1 MNSPH
6 GEILTDYYQNH
17 IVTQADSKMKKQTNF
32 QPITTLIILIFIT
45 NVNQIY
51 GQVTI
56 GSGIEPIQGALLDLK
71 EVQQNDGSA
80 NSTKGLMLP
89 RVELTDLNNL
99 YPMFAAGYDAME
111 NAKHT
116 GLIVYNI
123 HEDACAGIPRGVFV
137 WNGSQWQALGN
148 GSDGSGSPTRVIS
161 LTDTRDGNQY
171 LAGKF
176 GDAGWWFLES
186 LRYMPTDGSVAL
198 STTSDT
204 YTTKSFY
211 YPDGKP
217 ENTYG
222 NPPVSWEPRQGL
234 LYSWTAAT
242 NGQNL
247 SEVNQGQVPGTVPG
261 PEEVETLYE
270 SAAGA
275 KNGKIQGLCPVGW
288 HVPSDRDWNQ
298 LEKEIYQHAEEYSHY
313 TLAERET
320 FNNAIPWDNIWETR
334 PAALYPHM
342 RPEYPPSGDGQGRA
356 IRSQDQ
362 LPGGNIPDGLSLP
375 AADGGFDALLTASAN
390 LPDRGESAVQWG
402 AKFQAWSSSRQSTDY
417 QNNPVN
423 VRWFREIEATGGGV
437 TRDVASPR
445 WLFSVR
451 CKRDCQ

>member
-1 MNSPH
+1 MKSQVNYQLAAM
-6 GEILTDYYQNH
+6 LTIFVLTIN
-17 IVTQADSKMKKQTNF
+17 ISQAS
-32 QPITTLIILIFIT
+32 
-45 NVNQIY
+45 

-56 GSGIEPIQGALLDLK
+56 GLGEEPASGALLQLK
-71 EVQQNDGSA
+71 DIEKVTDGSVNA
-80 NSTKGLMLP
+80 TKGMMLP

-99 YPMFAAGYDAME
+99 YPMFTAGYDMTE
-111 NAKHT
+111 NNNHM
-116 GLIVYNI
+116 GLMVYNI
-123 HEDACAGIPRGVFV
+123 HEDACAATPITKGAYV

-148 GSDGSGSPTRVIS
+148 GSDDSGSSNIRVMS
-161 LTDTRDGNQY
+161 VTDTRDGDQY

-176 GDAGWWFLES
+176 GDAGWWFLENF
-186 LRYMPTDGSVAL
+186 RYMPTDGSIAL

-222 NPPVSWEPRQGL
+222 NPPISWEPRQGL

-242 NGQNL
+242 NGQNT
-247 SEVNQGQVPGTVPG
+247 STVNQGQVSGSVPG
-261 PEEVETLYE
+261 AEEIETLYE
-270 SAAGA
+270 STPGA
-275 KNGKIQGLCPVGW
+275 KNGKIQGLCPAGW

-298 LEKEIYQHAEEYSHY
+298 LEKEIYEHAEEYSHY

-320 FNNAIPWDNIWETR
+320 FNNAIPWSNVWESK

-362 LPGGNIPDGLSLP
+362 LPGGNVPDGMSLS
-375 AADGGFDALLTASAN
+375 ATDGGFDALLTASAN

-417 QNNPVN
+417 QDNPIN
-423 VRWFREIEATGGGV
+423 TMWFREIETSGGGI

-445 WLFSVR
+445 WLFSIR
-451 CKRDCQ
+451 CKKDC